1 MEHAIKHSTIQRGAV
16 ADLDSQFE
24 RVLLKE
30 RSRAFGIAWRLVGGN
45 RALAEDVLQ
54 EAMLKAF
61 QNLSSLK
68 DETRLVPWFF
78 KIVVREAHSQTRR
91 GGIRKRIL
99 GMLQLAQP
107 QVHNEVHSDPGLS
120 KRIAQAMS
128 ELSEGQR
135 EAFVLVHLSGFQLRE
150 AAEVLGKAEG
160 TIKTQV
166 HRATKSLQKKLRDIP
181 RE

>member
-1 MEHAIKHSTIQRGAV
+1 MEQVIKHNTIRRGAA
-16 ADLDSQFE
+16 ADLENQFE
-24 RVLLKE
+24 RVVLQE

-91 GGIRKRIL
+91 KGIRNRVMGIL
-99 GMLQLAQP
+99 RLAQP
-107 QVHNEVHSDPGLS
+107 EVHDQVQSDPGLS
-120 KRIAQAMS
+120 KRIADAMG

-150 AAEVLGKAEG
+150 AADVLGKAEG
-160 TIKTQV
+160 TVKTQV
-166 HRATKSLQKKLRDIP
+166 HRAMKNLQKKLRDIP

>member
-1 MEHAIKHSTIQRGAV
+1 MEQAINQRTIQTGEGL
-16 ADLDSQFE
+16 DLDSRFE
-24 RVLLKE
+24 RVLLQE

-45 RALAEDVLQ
+45 REMAEDVLQ

-68 DETRLVPWFF
+68 DETRLAPWFF

-91 GGIRKRIL
+91 RGIRNRIFGL
-99 GMLQLAQP
+99 LRFAQP
-107 QVHNEVHSDPGLS
+107 QSQEPVHCDPSLS
-120 KRIAQAMS
+120 KRIAQAVS

-135 EAFVLVHLSGFQLRE
+135 EAFVLVHLSGLQIRE

-160 TIKTQV
+160 TVKTQV
-166 HRATKSLQKKLRDIP
+166 HRATKILQKKLRDIP

>member
-1 MEHAIKHSTIQRGAV
+1 MEHAIKHNTIQRGAV
-16 ADLDSQFE
+16 VDLESQFE
-24 RVLLKE
+24 RVVLQE
-30 RSRAFGIAWRLVGGN
+30 RSRAFGIAWRLVGGD
-45 RALAEDVLQ
+45 RELAEDVLQ
-54 EAMLKAF
+54 DAMLKAF
-61 QNLSSLK
+61 QNLASLK
-68 DETRLVPWFF
+68 DESRLVPWFF

-91 GGIRKRIL
+91 RGIRNRIL
-99 GMLQLAQP
+99 GILRLAQP
-107 QVHNEVHSDPGLS
+107 EVHDQVQSDPGLS

-150 AAEVLGKAEG
+150 AADVLGKAEG